1 MKRLSAS
8 LALAF
13 VSICSAEQPTIP
25 KCEHDG
31 AVACFVDRA
40 QAGLRLCLSS
50 SGLPSDVAGTSNLR
64 KPAAQDDKQRRACVA
79 ASHRDIDPLYQDA
92 LATVRYQRGTT
103 RAVQD
108 YYADWKEVL
117 AGHVAPLAG
126 DSTAAGDNQ
135 RADIERLNVKAE
147 HLRQGR

>member
-13 VSICSAEQPTIP
+13 VSICSAEQPTMP

-40 QAGLRLCLSS
+40 QANLRLCLSS
-50 SGLPSDVAGTSNLR
+50 SALPSDVAGTSKLR
-64 KPAAQDDKQRRACVA
+64 TPAAQDYKQRQACVA
-79 ASHRDIDPLYQDA
+79 ASHRDIEPLYQDA
-92 LATVRYQRGTT
+92 LAAVRYQRGNA

-117 AGHVAPLAG
+117 ARNVATLAV
-126 DSTAAGDNQ
+126 DSTAVGDIQ